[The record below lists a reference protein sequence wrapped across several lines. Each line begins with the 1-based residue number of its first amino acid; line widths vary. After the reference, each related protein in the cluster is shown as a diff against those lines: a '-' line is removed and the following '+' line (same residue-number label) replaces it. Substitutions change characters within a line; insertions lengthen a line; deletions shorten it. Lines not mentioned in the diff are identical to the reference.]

1 MAQGFKKFFNQEEL
15 FRVLDNM
22 VDHKALLKVS
32 QTKASKKE
40 FKSAMTIIGSL
51 YERTRQLA
59 ILQVEIA
66 RVRVP
71 GKPSSSLKAG
81 ETINTKI

>member
-1 MAQGFKKFFNQEEL
+1 M
-15 FRVLDNM
+15 DNM

-40 FKSAMTIIGSL
+40 FNSAMAIVSSL
-51 YERTRQLA
+51 YERLRQLS
-59 ILQVEIA
+59 IMQVEMA
-66 RVRVP
+66 RVLVP

-81 ETINTKI
+81 ETINTKIKRRDYLLK

>member
-1 MAQGFKKFFNQEEL
+1 
-15 FRVLDNM
+15 
-22 VDHKALLKVS
+22 
-32 QTKASKKE
+32 
-40 FKSAMTIIGSL
+40 MTIIGSL

-66 RVRVP
+66 RVLVP